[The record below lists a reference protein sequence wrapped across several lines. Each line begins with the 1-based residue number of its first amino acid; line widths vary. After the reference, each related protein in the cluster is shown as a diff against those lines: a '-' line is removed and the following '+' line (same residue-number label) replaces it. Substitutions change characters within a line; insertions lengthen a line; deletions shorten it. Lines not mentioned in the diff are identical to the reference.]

1 MLQELLGQFITYGRM
16 LTPEDMENLLAWGL
30 EEKAPTLE
38 AFREQVCTIY
48 FMLERDP
55 FELEAKNKIKTD

>member
-1 MLQELLGQFITYGRM
+1 MLGQFITYGRM

-38 AFREQVCTIY
+38 AFREQVCTLYLEFEINRN
-48 FMLERDP
+48 MLKLKCDT
-55 FELEAKNKIKTD
+55 KTD

>member
-1 MLQELLGQFITYGRM
+1 M

-38 AFREQVCTIY
+38 AFREQVCTSY
-48 FMLERDP
+48 L
-55 FELEAKNKIKTD
+55 ELESNRNMLKLKCDTKTD

>member
-1 MLQELLGQFITYGRM
+1 MLGQFITYGRM

-38 AFREQVCTIY
+38 AFREQVCTSY
-48 FMLERDP
+48 L
-55 FELEAKNKIKTD
+55 ELESYRNMLKLKCDTKTD

>member
-1 MLQELLGQFITYGRM
+1 MLGQFITYGRM

-38 AFREQVCTIY
+38 AFREQVCTLY
-48 FMLERDP
+48 L
-55 FELEAKNKIKTD
+55 ELETNRNMLKLKCDTKTD

>member
-1 MLQELLGQFITYGRM
+1 MLGQFITYGRM

-38 AFREQVCTIY
+38 AFREQVCTLY
-48 FMLERDP
+48 L
-55 FELEAKNKIKTD
+55 ELESNRNMLKLKCDTKTD